1 MTSTENKNIILDNR
15 WAIISIYLG
24 LVVGVISAVICLKW
38 QLIIFGFNIMYIVS
52 PLLAGFVEN
61 YVATRKHGK
70 STGAI
75 SALLTFILINI
86 YGWVLPGWIFPKEPV
101 TLSLITIIA
110 LILTIQAAFPI
121 FVNHLLLVVVPGIVS
136 RIMRVLLRTPSE
148 VIQATAGVE
157 VGKATKQPD
166 ELFLNELDV
175 PLVSVPDVNG
185 GKIKEYLGLVVGE
198 AIAEENE
205 TEGRFSKIVKI
216 IEPAQLDNFNLGP
229 AKKKALSR
237 MLENAESMGA
247 NGVVEVLIDFV
258 SMGGLQG
265 SVTIV
270 TATATAV
277 IFEEGNKLT
286 ENAAKLTEDAPK
298 LTEDAPKLT
307 EDAPKL
313 TDDVDKSTED
323 LSEVLGRTASKNLK
337 SSSESDNKHSKASQH
352 VSDEWSMPSVTGKDD
367 VPIIE
372 KSSEDNAKMNDDLS
386 NYFLKVD
393 TSSKLDKNV
402 SNDLSLEI
410 RQFANEEMNK
420 LTRTLELAT
429 KTYLNDELERRF
441 LEVSSD
447 LDDLKKN

>member
-1 MTSTENKNIILDNR
+1 
-15 WAIISIYLG
+15 
-24 LVVGVISAVICLKW
+24 
-38 QLIIFGFNIMYIVS
+38 MYIVS

-86 YGWVLPGWIFPKEPV
+86 YGWILPGWIFPKEPA

-121 FVNHLLLVVVPGIVS
+121 FVNHLLLVVVPGIAS
-136 RIMRVLLRTPSE
+136 RIMRALLRTPSE
-148 VIQATAGVE
+148 IIQVTAGIE
-157 VGKATKQPD
+157 VGKTTKQAD
-166 ELFLNELDV
+166 EIFLNGLDI

-185 GKIKEYLGLVVGE
+185 GKIKEYVGLVVGE

-229 AKKKALSR
+229 AKKMALSR
-237 MLENAESMGA
+237 MLENAKSMGA

-277 IFEEGNKLT
+277 IFEE
-286 ENAAKLTEDAPK
+286 ENELTED
-298 LTEDAPKLT
+298 D
-307 EDAPKL
+307 
-313 TDDVDKSTED
+313 
-323 LSEVLGRTASKNLK
+323 SEELERNDSKELNK
-337 SSSESDNKHSKASQH
+337 DSSGDNKPLKTAENL
-352 VSDEWSMPSVTGKDD
+352 SDEGFMPPITGKNGF
-367 VPIIE
+367 PISE
-372 KSSEDNAKMNDDLS
+372 NSSDANNAKMKDDLS
-386 NYFLKVD
+386 DNFLKVD
-393 TSSKLDKNV
+393 NLSKSDKNA
-402 SNDLSLEI
+402 SNELSLEI
-410 RQFANEEMNK
+410 KQFANEEMKK

-429 KTYLNDELERRF
+429 KTYLDDELERRF

-447 LDDLKKN
+447 LDDLKKIELIKR

>member
-1 MTSTENKNIILDNR
+1 MTWLTSTENKNIIMDNR

-121 FVNHLLLVVVPGIVS
+121 FVNHLLLVVVPGIAS

-148 VIQATAGVE
+148 IIQATAGVE
-157 VGKATKQPD
+157 GDKTTKQPD
-166 ELFLNELDV
+166 ELFLNELDI

-205 TEGRFSKIVKI
+205 TEGRLSKIVKI
-216 IEPAQLDNFNLGP
+216 IEPAQLDNFNLGS
-229 AKKKALSR
+229 AKKMALSR

-277 IFEEGNKLT
+277 ILEQDNKLT
-286 ENAAKLTEDAPK
+286 ENASKLTEDTPK
-298 LTEDAPKLT
+298 LTEDVPKLT
-307 EDAPKL
+307 E
-313 TDDVDKSTED
+313 E
-323 LSEVLGRTASKNLK
+323 LSELSGRTASKKLKK
-337 SSSESDNKHSKASQH
+337 SSHEDSKHSKTFKN
-352 VSDEWSMPSVTGKDD
+352 VSDEFFIPLVTEKDD

-372 KSSEDNAKMNDDLS
+372 KSSEGNNAKMDDDLS
-386 NYFLKVD
+386 NYFLKID
-393 TSSKLDKNV
+393 NASKSDKNL
-402 SNDLSLEI
+402 SKDLSLEI
-410 RQFANEEMNK
+410 RQFVNEEMHK
-420 LTRTLELAT
+420 LTKTLELAT

>member
-1 MTSTENKNIILDNR
+1 MTDTENKSLILKNR
-15 WAIISIYLG
+15 WAIISIYIG
-24 LVVGVISAVICLKW
+24 LVAGVLSAVICLKW

-136 RIMRVLLRTPSE
+136 RIMRLLLRTPSE
-148 VIQATAGVE
+148 IIQATSGVE
-157 VGKATKQPD
+157 GRTTKSAD
-166 ELFLNELDV
+166 EIFMDGLNM
-175 PLVSVPDVNG
+175 PLVSVPNVNG
-185 GKIKEYLGLVVGE
+185 GKIKEYVGLAIGE

-205 TEGRFSKIVKI
+205 TEGRLSKIVKI
-216 IEPAQLDNFNLGP
+216 IEPVQLDNFNLGT
-229 AKKKALSR
+229 AKKAAFSR

-277 IFEEGNKLT
+277 VFEEENRLIIDDSDRLGKNTSEKL
-286 ENAAKLTEDAPK
+286 KKDSSEDDTKPSK
-298 LTEDAPKLT
+298 TGK
-307 EDAPKL
+307 
-313 TDDVDKSTED
+313 D
-323 LSEVLGRTASKNLK
+323 LSGEGSRSAITRRDV
-337 SSSESDNKHSKASQH
+337 SEKG
-352 VSDEWSMPSVTGKDD
+352 SMFALTGKDD
-367 VPIIE
+367 VPINE
-372 KSSEDNAKMNDDLS
+372 NRVDDNKPKMKNNVSDNA
-386 NYFLKVD
+386 LKVHN
-393 TSSKLDKNV
+393 SSKSGKNA
-402 SNDLSLEI
+402 SNGLSMEI
-410 RQFANEEMNK
+410 EQFVNGEMNK
-420 LTRTLELAT
+420 LTKDLELAT
-429 KTYLNDELERRF
+429 KTYLNEELERRF
-441 LEVSSD
+441 LRVSRD
-447 LDDLKKN
+447 LNGLEKN

>member
-1 MTSTENKNIILDNR
+1 LTSTENKNIIMDNR

-38 QLIIFGFNIMYIVS
+38 QLIIFGFNIMYIIS

-121 FVNHLLLVVVPGIVS
+121 FVNHLLLVVVPGIAS

-148 VIQATAGVE
+148 IIQATAGVE
-157 VGKATKQPD
+157 GDKTTKQPD
-166 ELFLNELDV
+166 ELFLNELDI

-205 TEGRFSKIVKI
+205 TEGRLSKIVKI

-229 AKKKALSR
+229 AKKMALSR

-277 IFEEGNKLT
+277 IFEEENKLT
-286 ENAAKLTEDAPK
+286 EDTPK

-307 EDAPKL
+307 E
-313 TDDVDKSTED
+313 E
-323 LSEVLGRTASKNLK
+323 LSELSGRTASKKLKK
-337 SSSESDNKHSKASQH
+337 SSHEDSKHSKTFKN
-352 VSDEWSMPSVTGKDD
+352 VSDEFFIPLVTEKDD
-367 VPIIE
+367 VHIIE
-372 KSSEDNAKMNDDLS
+372 NSSEGNNAKMDDDLS
-386 NYFLKVD
+386 DYFLKVD
-393 TSSKLDKNV
+393 NTSKSDKNV

-410 RQFANEEMNK
+410 RQFVNEEMHK

-447 LDDLKKN
+447 LDDLKKLN

>member
-1 MTSTENKNIILDNR
+1 MTDTENKSLILKNR
-15 WAIISIYLG
+15 WAIISIYIG
-24 LVVGVISAVICLKW
+24 LVAGVLSAVICLKW

-136 RIMRVLLRTPSE
+136 RIMRLLLRTPSE
-148 VIQATAGVE
+148 IIQATSGVE
-157 VGKATKQPD
+157 GRTTKSVD
-166 ELFLNELDV
+166 EIFMDGLNM
-175 PLVSVPDVNG
+175 PLVSVPNVNG
-185 GKIKEYLGLVVGE
+185 GKIKEYVGLAIGE

-205 TEGRFSKIVKI
+205 TEGRLSKIVKI
-216 IEPAQLDNFNLGP
+216 IEPVQLDNFNLGT
-229 AKKKALSR
+229 AKKAAFSR

-277 IFEEGNKLT
+277 VFEEENKLVIDDSEGLGKNT
-286 ENAAKLTEDAPK
+286 SEKLKKD
-298 LTEDAPKLT
+298 
-307 EDAPKL
+307 
-313 TDDVDKSTED
+313 
-323 LSEVLGRTASKNLK
+323 
-337 SSSESDNKHSKASQH
+337 SSEDDNKHSK
-352 VSDEWSMPSVTGKDD
+352 TGKDVSGEGSRSALTEKND
-367 VPIIE
+367 VPINE
-372 KSSEDNAKMNDDLS
+372 NRVDDNKPKMKNNVFD
-386 NYFLKVD
+386 NELKVYNL
-393 TSSKLDKNV
+393 SKPGKNA
-402 SNDLSLEI
+402 SNELSMEI
-410 RQFANEEMNK
+410 EQFVNGEMNK
-420 LTRTLELAT
+420 LTKDLELAT
-429 KTYLNDELERRF
+429 KTYLNEELERRF
-441 LEVSSD
+441 LRVSRD
-447 LDDLKKN
+447 LDGLEKN